1 MDGSVSTAWPPVS
14 PSLPISRIGQKREIG
29 FHGIPEA
36 CSALSSKW
44 GERGGQWGE
53 EWSAGRGV
61 STGQFLHLR
70 QGPLFFERYSSRRRL
85 RRRCC
90 HRRRCLRPLKRF
102 LKKRGERRR
111 RGGPRDAN
119 FLSFYFILFYFI
131 FSLSLSFLLP
141 LSFSL
146 SLLTVNGGDSR

>member
-70 QGPLFFERYSSRRRL
+70 QGPLFFECYSSRRRL
-85 RRRCC
+85 RRRCRPRRCCC

-102 LKKRGERRR
+102 LKKRGGRRR
-111 RGGPRDAN
+111 ASGGGPETPTFFR
-119 FLSFYFILFYFI
+119 FILFYFI
-131 FSLSLSFLLP
+131 LSSLFPSLSSSPSLSLS
-141 LSFSL
+141 LS
-146 SLLTVNGGDSR
+146 

>member
-1 MDGSVSTAWPPVS
+1 MAPRLPLPPDFKDRAKTRDRFPWNPGSLLG
-14 PSLPISRIGQKREIG
+14 SLLEMG
-29 FHGIPEA
+29 
-36 CSALSSKW
+36 
-44 GERGGQWGE
+44 GEGGQWGE

-102 LKKRGERRR
+102 LKKRGGRRR